1 MARIGK
7 PPFEITQ
14 EVIDKCKRLAAQ
26 GLNYEQIASC
36 IGLHVST
43 LIEKRKAYPELD
55 EAIKEGRNE
64 GIANVSN
71 ALYEK
76 AMSGDNVSMI
86 FFLKNRAP
94 ESWRDNPAPQEEKAA
109 PQKIEVV
116 LVDPDKGD

>member
-1 MARIGK
+1 MPAGR
-7 PPFEITQ
+7 PSFEITP
-14 EVIDKCKRLAAQ
+14 EVIERCKNYAAQ
-26 GLNYEQIASC
+26 GLTYEQIAHC
-36 IGLHVST
+36 LGLAAAT
-43 LIEKRKAYPELD
+43 LIEKRKKFPELD
-55 EAIKEGRNE
+55 EAIKQGRSEGV
-64 GIANVSN
+64 ANVSN

-94 ESWRDNPAPQEEKAA
+94 ESWRDNPAPKEEQAA